1 MTVDNYMALA
11 DVQSLWTNE
20 MKPAITA
27 FKDVYV
33 GVGATYTDAMVAG
46 NHHNSILKAA
56 PVAVTASSNYLW
68 VILPSSYSPVIQM
81 GGIEVPMTA
90 QSNVTVGEV
99 TYKVLK
105 SSNSYTGTFN
115 ITLL

>member
-1 MTVDNYMALA
+1 MATENYMALA
-11 DVQSLWTNE
+11 DVQNLWTNQ
-20 MKPAITA
+20 MKPAITT

-33 GVGATYTDAMVAG
+33 GAGAVYSDVMVAAK
-46 NHHNSILKAA
+46 HHDSVLKGALIS
-56 PVAVTASSNYLW
+56 VTASSNYLW
-68 VILPSSYSPVIQM
+68 IILPNTYSPIVQM